1 VPDRFPT
8 VASAGGWCQSAAAV
22 FGITQAGSDA
32 LSERALL
39 ERRVQVVR
47 LRELLADARR
57 ERGRLVL
64 LAGEA
69 GIGKTS
75 LAAAFCHESVASAR
89 VFWGACDPII
99 PARPF
104 APVVDIALAA
114 GGRLRRAVEA
124 SDRDAIFAAFLGLLR
139 ATRLRPTV
147 VVLDDVHWADEAT
160 LELLLV
166 VGRRLVT
173 LPVLLIATF
182 RDHEVPVGH
191 PLRLALAEL
200 PAATTEELK
209 LSPLSL
215 AAVRTLAAGSAHDA
229 EALHAAT
236 AGNPFFVTESLAAG
250 AVDLPASV
258 RDAVLARA
266 AGLSRPARDLLA
278 AASVPGQR
286 FDIELAL
293 TMAEAGQEALDE
305 CLARGLLQ
313 LHDGEGRF
321 RHELARR
328 AIRDGLK
335 AAEASELHRRA
346 FLTLTANDPEAEP
359 AALAMHAQGWGDRDA
374 VLRTAPE
381 AARWAAEL
389 GAHREAAAHYA
400 ALLRLV
406 PDLDAR
412 SRAVYL
418 EAHALEA
425 LRTDDTAAALA
436 SQREALEC
444 WRSLGDRLREG
455 NCLSQLST
463 AMYFAGDG
471 DRARETAAAAVD
483 LLETLPAGREL
494 AMAYASLAQRIVVS
508 GQDDA
513 EGIRRGEQALV
524 LAERVGDDEVYVHAL
539 TTIGVARVYQG
550 DPRGWATL
558 EEAARRAQAAG
569 LFEAAGRAFINL
581 VECCI
586 DFKMFRRA
594 DEYVEQATAAL
605 ADHDFDVFRR
615 VLEIRLAE
623 LDFARGRW
631 SEAEQSVDR
640 LAARP
645 KTANRILVRA
655 LTLRGRLQ
663 ARRGKGEVW
672 KSLDRALAIVDA
684 RELQEL
690 CPLRAARAEAALI
703 EGDRARA
710 SHEASVALELARIPP
725 SGGEGNWWWSEAAF
739 LAWRS
744 GAIEQLPEDAPRPYA
759 LHAAG
764 CWRQAAEA
772 WHQLGCPY
780 EAALALADS
789 DDEADLREAL
799 DVFLGLGAQP
809 MASAVA
815 GKLRRLGASRI
826 ARGPRPSTLSHAARL
841 TARESEVL
849 ALVAEGLTNAE
860 IARRLVLSVRTVDRH
875 VSSVL
880 HKLGAPSRQAAVD
893 KLSSPSR
900 QVG

>member
-8 VASAGGWCQSAAAV
+8 VASAGGWCQSAAV
-22 FGITQAGSDA
+22 VVGITQAGSDS

-39 ERRVQVVR
+39 EREVQLVR
-47 LRELLADARR
+47 LRQLLADARR

-89 VFWGACDPII
+89 VFWGACDPIV

-104 APVVDIALAA
+104 APIVDIALAA

-166 VGRRLVT
+166 VGRRLAT

-182 RDHEVPVGH
+182 RDHQVPVGH

-209 LSPLSL
+209 LRPLSL
-215 AAVRTLAAGSAHDA
+215 AAVRTLAAGSGRDA
-229 EALHAAT
+229 EELHAAT

-266 AGLSRPARDLLA
+266 AGLSRPARDLLS
-278 AASVPGQR
+278 AASVLGQR

-293 TMAEAGQEALDE
+293 TMAEADQEAVDE

-313 LHDGEGRF
+313 LHGGEGF

-328 AIRDGLK
+328 ALRDGLN
-335 AAEASELHRRA
+335 AAQVSELHRRA
-346 FLTLTANDPEAEP
+346 FLTLSRNDPAAEP
-359 AALAMHAQGWGDRDA
+359 AALALHAQGWGNRDA
-374 VLRTAPE
+374 VLGSAPE
-381 AARWAAEL
+381 AARRAAEL
-389 GAHREAAAHYA
+389 GAHREAATHYA

-412 SRAVYL
+412 SRAQYL
-418 EAHALEA
+418 EAHAREA

-444 WRSLGDRLREG
+444 WRRLGDRLREG
-455 NCLSQLST
+455 DCLSRLST
-463 AMYFAGDG
+463 AMYFSGEG

-483 LLETLPAGREL
+483 LLESLPAGREL

-513 EGIRRGEQALV
+513 EGIRRSEQALA

-594 DEYVEQATAAL
+594 DEYVEEAMAAL

-623 LDFARGRW
+623 LDFERGRW
-631 SEAEQSVDR
+631 SEAEESADS

-655 LTLRGRLQ
+655 LTLLGRLQ
-663 ARRGKGEVW
+663 ARRGKGDAW
-672 KSLDRALAIVDA
+672 KALDRALALVDA

-703 EGDRARA
+703 GGDRARA
-710 SHEASVALELARIPP
+710 SHEAGIALELARIPP
-725 SGGEGNWWWSEAAF
+725 SGGEGNWWWAEAAF
-739 LAWRS
+739 LAWRT
-744 GAIEQLPEDAPRPYA
+744 GAIEQLPDEAPRPYA

-772 WHQLGCPY
+772 WHQLGCTY

-799 DVFLGLGAQP
+799 DEFLGLGAQP

-815 GKLRRLGASRI
+815 GELRRRGASRI
-826 ARGPRPSTLSHAARL
+826 ARGPRPSTRAHAARL

-849 ALVAEGLTNAE
+849 ALVAQGLTNAE

-875 VSSVL
+875 VSSAL
-880 HKLGAPSRQAAVD
+880 HKLGAPSRQAAVG